1 MFQIKNYQFILK
13 QKKGGEIM
21 KRKNLIKF
29 RVDLGLKSVE
39 MADKLGITRTKYSN
53 IENGKVKPSI
63 DLAYKIQEVFNI
75 DDVMGL
81 LKEE

>member
-1 MFQIKNYQFILK
+1 
-13 QKKGGEIM
+13 M

-53 IENGKVKPSI
+53 IENGKVRPSI
-63 DLAYKIQEVFNI
+63 DLAYKIQEVFNV
-75 DDVMGL
+75 DDVMEL